1 MIKYNL
7 KCQNNHEF
15 ESWFSESK
23 EFEKLK
29 KKKMLECIYCNSSN
43 IKKNIMSP
51 NVLNSES
58 DKKKLN
64 SIETNSK
71 EITKIKKELKKIK
84 KFVENNFKYVG
95 NKFTQEVKDIH
106 YNNKK
111 NKNIY
116 GTTTQQERDELKEEG
131 IELTTIP
138 WIKEEN

>member
-64 SIETNSK
+64 SIELNSK
-71 EITKIKKELKKIK
+71 EIAKIKKEFKKIK
-84 KFVENNFKYVG
+84 KFVETNFKYVG

-111 NKNIY
+111 DKNIY

>member
-15 ESWFSESK
+15 ESWFSDSK

-43 IKKNIMSP
+43 IKKSIMSP

-58 DKKKLN
+58 DNRKLN
-64 SIETNSK
+64 SVESKSK
-71 EITKIKKELKKIK
+71 EIAKIKKELKKIK

-111 NKNIY
+111 DKNIY
-116 GTTTQQERDELKEEG
+116 GTTTEQERDELKEEG

>member
-15 ESWFSESK
+15 ESWFSDSK

-43 IKKNIMSP
+43 IKKSIMSP

-58 DKKKLN
+58 DKRKLT
-64 SIETNSK
+64 SIESKSK
-71 EITKIKKELKKIK
+71 EIVKIKKELKKIK

-111 NKNIY
+111 DKNIY

>member
-7 KCQNNHEF
+7 KCHNNHEF

-64 SIETNSK
+64 SIELNSK
-71 EITKIKKELKKIK
+71 EITKIKKEFKKIK
-84 KFVENNFKYVG
+84 KFVETNFKYVG

-111 NKNIY
+111 DKNIY

>member
-7 KCQNNHEF
+7 KCHNNHEF

-95 NKFTQEVKDIH
+95 TKFTQEVKDIH

-111 NKNIY
+111 DKNIY

>member
-7 KCQNNHEF
+7 KCHNNHEF

-64 SIETNSK
+64 SIELNSK
-71 EITKIKKELKKIK
+71 EIAKIKKEFKKIK
-84 KFVENNFKYVG
+84 KFVETNFKYVG

-111 NKNIY
+111 DKNIY

>member
-15 ESWFSESK
+15 ESWFSDSK

-43 IKKNIMSP
+43 IKKSIMSP

-58 DKKKLN
+58 DKRKLN
-64 SIETNSK
+64 SVELKSK
-71 EITKIKKELKKIK
+71 EIAKIKKELKKIQ

-111 NKNIY
+111 DKNIY

>member
-7 KCQNNHEF
+7 KCNNNHEF

-29 KKKMLECIYCNSSN
+29 NKKLLECIFCGSN
-43 IKKNIMSP
+43 KIQKNIMSP
-51 NVLNSES
+51 NVVNVDRETLN
-58 DKKKLN
+58 LH
-64 SIETNSK
+64 SK
-71 EITKIKKELKKIK
+71 GHKDFNEIKKELKKIK

-95 NKFTQEVKDIH
+95 NKFSQEVKDIH

-111 NKNIY
+111 EKNIY
-116 GTTTQQERDELKEEG
+116 GTTTLKERQELKEEG

-138 WIKEEN
+138 WIDEEN

>member
-7 KCQNNHEF
+7 KCYNNHEF
-15 ESWFSESK
+15 ESWFSDSK

-43 IKKNIMSP
+43 IKKSIMSP

-58 DKKKLN
+58 DKRKLT
-64 SIETNSK
+64 SIESKSK
-71 EITKIKKELKKIK
+71 EIVKIKKELKKIK

-95 NKFTQEVKDIH
+95 NKFTQEIKDIH

-111 NKNIY
+111 DKNIY

>member
-7 KCQNNHEF
+7 KCHNNHDF

-64 SIETNSK
+64 SIELNSK
-71 EITKIKKELKKIK
+71 EIAKIKKEFKKIK
-84 KFVENNFKYVG
+84 KFVETNFKYVG

-111 NKNIY
+111 DKNIY